1 MSAVEDTGTPAL
13 RRTALY
19 DRHVA
24 AGARL
29 IEFGGWE
36 MPVQY
41 AAGIVEEHLA
51 TRRHAGLFDVS
62 HMGRFVFGGPGAVP
76 FLQFALTNNCAGLEV
91 GEAQYTI
98 IPTATGGAVDDAYLY
113 RFVEDEYL
121 LVVNAANRQKDWEHF
136 QALLA
141 ASGSPDGCPASG
153 GAPVPDFGPLT
164 MQDRSEEIVMLSLQ
178 GPQSRAIVES
188 LMEGGLLPDPWRNQL
203 STIRL
208 AGTDVWVARTGYT
221 GEPVCFEFFVPSE
234 RGSAVWDALLAAGA
248 APVGL
253 GARDTLRLEAGL
265 PLYGQEFGED
275 PEGHEIPIFAVPLAK
290 LAVSLSPLK
299 GEFVGRAR
307 LAKQQAAYK
316 RIVHRDYSL
325 LADLPRIIQPVAL
338 AGRGVARQG
347 SEVFRG
353 DGNVAA
359 DCLSP
364 DEAAAATARGTAGE
378 PLGWVTSGTM
388 VPAWRVEGEG
398 LEQRLV
404 DEKELRPIALA
415 LVSSDVIADDRVEV
429 DVRGKR
435 VAGVVVDWHLR
446 SDAPPYARPIFLGR
460 ACEEKP
466 TAGGEI
472 PDKVA
477 LLLSASADNH
487 EWRQRRAINLIP
499 SEMTASPMVRLLSI
513 SDPAFRYAEHRQA
526 EAFYDAEVFYYQGT
540 DFIDEV
546 ERQLIVEM
554 RHYLACPE
562 VETRVISGQMANT
575 CVFSAMVEYLNRADP
590 KSEPR
595 RIRQVMNNHIV
606 KGGHLSAQP
615 MGALRDFVARDP
627 GTDMPAVENFPMLP
641 DNPFKMDVAETKRML
656 FEYRPELIIFGKS
669 MVICREPVAEIRA
682 FIDEQGLD
690 TVVMYDMAHVLGLI
704 GPHFQEP
711 FKEGADLVTGST
723 HKTFFGPQRGII
735 GCAFKEPAERYDLWE
750 AIQRRAF
757 PGSVSNH
764 HLGTLLGLLMATYE
778 MNHFKDDYQR
788 AVIGNA
794 KAFARHLKE
803 QGLDVCGDPADDY
816 TETHQV
822 IVRVGYGEGPEV
834 ARRLE
839 DNDIVCNY
847 QAAPDE
853 EGFSAAGALRLG
865 VSEMTRFGMGAADFG
880 ELAELMKAVIVDG
893 TSVRDKVNALRARF
907 LDLGYCFSSAQYR
920 AELDRLSTLL

>member
-1 MSAVEDTGTPAL
+1 M
-13 RRTALY
+13 
-19 DRHVA
+19 
-24 AGARL
+24 
-29 IEFGGWE
+29 
-36 MPVQY
+36 
-41 AAGIVEEHLA
+41 HLA
-51 TRRHAGLFDVS
+51 DEHDRRS
-62 HMGRFVFGGPGAVP
+62 
-76 FLQFALTNNCAGLEV
+76 
-91 GEAQYTI
+91 
-98 IPTATGGAVDDAYLY
+98 
-113 RFVEDEYL
+113 
-121 LVVNAANRQKDWEHF
+121 
-136 QALLA
+136 
-141 ASGSPDGCPASG
+141 
-153 GAPVPDFGPLT
+153 
-164 MQDRSEEIVMLSLQ
+164 
-178 GPQSRAIVES
+178 
-188 LMEGGLLPDPWRNQL
+188 
-203 STIRL
+203 
-208 AGTDVWVARTGYT
+208 
-221 GEPVCFEFFVPSE
+221 
-234 RGSAVWDALLAAGA
+234 
-248 APVGL
+248 
-253 GARDTLRLEAGL
+253 
-265 PLYGQEFGED
+265 
-275 PEGHEIPIFAVPLAK
+275 
-290 LAVSLSPLK
+290 
-299 GEFVGRAR
+299 
-307 LAKQQAAYK
+307 
-316 RIVHRDYSL
+316 
-325 LADLPRIIQPVAL
+325 
-338 AGRGVARQG
+338 
-347 SEVFRG
+347 
-353 DGNVAA
+353 
-359 DCLSP
+359 
-364 DEAAAATARGTAGE
+364 
-378 PLGWVTSGTM
+378 
-388 VPAWRVEGEG
+388 
-398 LEQRLV
+398 
-404 DEKELRPIALA
+404 IALA
-415 LVSSDVIADDRVEV
+415 CLDAALVPGTEVEV
-429 DVRGKR
+429 DVRGRRLPCR
-435 VAGVVVDWHLR
+435 VVAFHGR
-446 SDAPPYARPIFLGR
+446 SEAPPYFRAAPVVPAAAAQERHADGGPGR
-460 ACEEKP
+460 AREVL
-466 TAGGEI
+466 AR
-472 PDKVA
+472 A
-477 LLLSASADNH
+477 LANH
-487 EWRQRRAINLIP
+487 EWRQGDCINLIP
-499 SEMTASPMVRLLSI
+499 SEMTPSPLVRLLQV
-513 SDPAFRYAEHRQA
+513 SDPVGRYAEHRELLALGQ
-526 EAFYDAEVFYYQGT
+526 EVFYYQGT

-554 RHYLACPE
+554 RAYLGCPE

-656 FEYRPELIIFGKS
+656 LEYRPELIIFGKS

-778 MNHFKDDYQR
+778 MNHYKNDYQR

-794 KAFARHLKE
+794 KAFAHQLKD
-803 QGLDVCGDPADDY
+803 QGLDVCGDPADGY

-865 VSEMTRFGMGAADFG
+865 VSEMTRFGMGPAGFG

-893 TSVRDKVNALRARF
+893 TAVRDKVNVLRARF
-907 LDLGYCFSSAQYR
+907 LDLGYCFSSTQYR